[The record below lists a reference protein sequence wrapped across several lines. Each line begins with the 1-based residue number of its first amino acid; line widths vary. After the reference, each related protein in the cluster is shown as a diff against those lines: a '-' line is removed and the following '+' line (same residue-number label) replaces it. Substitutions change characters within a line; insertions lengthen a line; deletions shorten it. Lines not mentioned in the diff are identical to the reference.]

1 MGKRALRKA
10 ARGRGVGWLLLLL
23 LHAEGK
29 QQRHTGEIV
38 PVKVRGRT
46 HTKKINPG
54 EGAAEPGK
62 HVRLAPGLH

>member
-1 MGKRALRKA
+1 MGERALRKA
-10 ARGRGVGWLLLLL
+10 ARGRGVGWLLL

-46 HTKKINPG
+46 HTQK
-54 EGAAEPGK
+54 
-62 HVRLAPGLH
+62 